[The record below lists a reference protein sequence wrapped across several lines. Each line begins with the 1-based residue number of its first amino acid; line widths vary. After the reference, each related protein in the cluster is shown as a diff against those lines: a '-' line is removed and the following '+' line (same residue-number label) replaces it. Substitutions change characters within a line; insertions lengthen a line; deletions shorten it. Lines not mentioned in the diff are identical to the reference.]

1 MKRIEAYLA
10 RHGWEAFPFQ
20 RQAWKLAAAGGSGLI
35 HAPTGMGKTLAAL
48 GGALNC
54 DPTGL
59 AVSGLTVL
67 WLTPLKALAHDTA
80 QALGEAA
87 APWRVEVRSGDT
99 SPSLKKRQRAE
110 LPQILVTT
118 PESLHLLMTHP
129 EFASQCQGLRLVV
142 VDEWHE
148 FMSTKRGVQVEL
160 ALARLRRWA
169 PTLAT
174 WGLTATIG
182 NLAQAL
188 AVLVPNGVG
197 HLIQAP
203 PRAALQVDVAIPEIH
218 VRFPWAGHLGAAQLP
233 RVIAALEN
241 AQSTLVFTNTRAQ
254 AERWFQLLIEA
265 RPEWLGAIALHHGS
279 LDRSVRQEVEALLG
293 AGALRAVVCTS
304 ALDLG
309 IDLAPVDQVLQI
321 GCPLSVARLLQRAG
335 RSNHRPGGVP
345 RICCIPTHALE
356 ILELEALRELIAE
369 GVIEP
374 RVPLRRCLD
383 VLCQWLI
390 TVALGDGLLDAAS
403 ALAEVRTT
411 HAYAQLSGE
420 DFDWCLAF
428 VAHGG
433 ELLRR
438 YPQYLRLQPDP
449 RGGWVVTTK
458 AVAAQHRLG
467 IGTIAGGD
475 AVLVRLRHGAVL
487 GSVEESFL
495 AGVPPG
501 QSFTFAGRRLEL
513 LRINKGVAEV
523 TPSSTKATAP
533 AATWNGTR
541 LPWSPALGQRCRELL
556 GRDTIP
562 YLNPLL
568 ERQRQQS
575 ALPTPHTTLI
585 EIFTLR
591 GEYRA
596 VLHPFAGRTVHD
608 GLGAL
613 LAWRLTRLMPVT
625 VAHAGTELAVGLHAS
640 QPLPTDE
647 LQWRQLLDPHNAA
660 ADLRLATSSS
670 KVARVRFR
678 QIARVA
684 GLIVSGPPGDD
695 RRRRQQR
702 VSADLLHDVFAQHDP
717 GNRLLFQAQDEAWNL
732 DLAGDQVVAVLTELA
747 AGQLTMR
754 VLTRLSP
761 LAFPVWAEFI
771 RGRTTSEQW
780 TERVARMA
788 LRLERA

>member
-1 MKRIEAYLA
+1 MTRIEAFLA
-10 RHGWEAFPFQ
+10 GRGWQAFPFQ
-20 RQAWKLAAAGGSGLI
+20 RRAWDLAGAGDSGLI
-35 HAPTGMGKTLAAL
+35 HAPTGMGKTLAAI
-48 GGALNC
+48 GGVLNR

-59 AVSGLTVL
+59 AVKCLTVI

-80 QALGEAA
+80 QALRDAA

-99 SPSLKKRQRAE
+99 SATVKKRQRTN

-118 PESLHLLMTHP
+118 PESLHLLMTHE
-129 EFASQCQGLRLVV
+129 EFAGQCSGLQLVI

-148 FMSTKRGVQVEL
+148 FLSTKRGVQVEL

-188 AVLVPNGVG
+188 AVLVPAGAG
-197 HLIQAP
+197 HLIEAP
-203 PRAALQVDVAIPEIH
+203 PRPALQIDLAIPDIH
-218 VRFPWAGHLGAAQLP
+218 VRFPWAGHLGAAQVP
-233 RVIAALEN
+233 RVIAALES
-241 AQSTLVFTNTRAQ
+241 AHSTLVFTNTRAQ
-254 AERWFQLLIEA
+254 AERWFQMLTEA
-265 RPEWLGAIALHHGS
+265 KPEWLGTIALHHGS
-279 LDRSVRQEVEALLG
+279 LDRVVRQQVEALLS
-293 AGALRAVVCTS
+293 AGTLKAVVCTS

-345 RICCIPTHALE
+345 RIWCIPTHALE
-356 ILELEALRELIAE
+356 ILELEALRALIIE

-374 RVPLRRCLD
+374 RLPRRGCLD

-390 TVALGDGLLDAAS
+390 TVALGDGVLDPAV

-411 HAYAQLSGE
+411 YAFADLSDD
-420 DFDWCLAF
+420 DFAWCVAF

-438 YPQYLRLQPDP
+438 YPQHLRLLPDP
-449 RGGWVVTTK
+449 RGGWSVVSRSI
-458 AVAAQHRLG
+458 AAMHRLG
-467 IGTIAGGD
+467 IGTISGDD
-475 AVLVRLRHGAVL
+475 AVLVRLRRGGVL
-487 GSVEESFL
+487 GSVEESFI
-495 AGVPPG
+495 AGIPPG

-513 LRINKGVAEV
+513 LRVHQGVAEV
-523 TPSSTKATAP
+523 KPASTSTTAP

-556 GRDTIP
+556 GEDRIP
-562 YLNPLL
+562 WLRPLL
-568 ERQRQQS
+568 ARQRQQS
-575 ALPTPHTTLI
+575 ALPTPHTTVI
-585 EIFTLR
+585 EVFTLR
-591 GEYRA
+591 GEHRA

-640 QPLPTDE
+640 QPFPIAE
-647 LQWRQLLDPHNAA
+647 AQWRQLLDPHNAA

-670 KVARVRFR
+670 RVARGRFR

-684 GLIVSGPPGDD
+684 GLTTSGPPGDD
-695 RRRRQQR
+695 RRRRQR
-702 VSADLLHDVFAQHDP
+702 RISADLLHDVFVQHDP
-717 GNRLLFQAQDEAWNL
+717 GNRLLAQAQAEAWDL
-732 DLAGDQVVAVLTELA
+732 DLAGDQVVAVLAELA
-747 AGQLTMR
+747 AGQLAIQ

-780 TERVARMA
+780 ADRVARMA
-788 LRLERA
+788 LSLERT